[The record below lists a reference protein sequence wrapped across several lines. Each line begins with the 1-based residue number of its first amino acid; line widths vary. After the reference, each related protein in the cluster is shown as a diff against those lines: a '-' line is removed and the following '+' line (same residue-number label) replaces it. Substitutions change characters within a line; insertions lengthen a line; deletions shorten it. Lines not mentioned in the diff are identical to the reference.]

1 MKDVTNGEN
10 GCSLGK
16 ISVELLVHELRTPLA
31 AVIGYSQLALEIAEE
46 KQEVDIAEELTT
58 SLRATR
64 HLSRLVSDM
73 LDLSKIESGNIE
85 LSMQTIKL
93 RDLFYDISAVLE
105 PQMMANNNRLI
116 FVGEDNDTPF
126 ASDALRLTQILIN
139 LVSNANNHTE
149 NGTITV
155 SYEPVECSGMG
166 EDLFTVSDTGCG
178 MPSTKLATIFE
189 PFAQDV
195 NARVRS
201 TPGTGLGLT
210 ISRALCELLG
220 GDISVRSTDGEGS
233 TFTVALP
240 ATRVAPSHD

>member
-1 MKDVTNGEN
+1 MKNVTSSEK
-10 GCSLGK
+10 GCSLSK
-16 ISVELLVHELRTPLA
+16 IPVELLVHELRTPLA

-73 LDLSKIESGNIE
+73 LDLSKIENGNIE

-93 RDLFYDISAVLE
+93 RDLFYDISVVLE
-105 PQMMANNNRLI
+105 PQMTTNNNRLI
-116 FVGEDNDTPF
+116 FVGGDENIQLV
-126 ASDALRLTQILIN
+126 SDALRLTQILIN

-149 NGTITV
+149 SGTITV
-155 SYEPVECSGMG
+155 SYEPVERGG
-166 EDLFTVSDTGCG
+166 VAKDLFTVADTGCG
-178 MPSTKLATIFE
+178 MPPAKLETIFE

-220 GDISVRSTDGEGS
+220 GDISVCSTDGMGS
-233 TFTVALP
+233 TFTVTLP
-240 ATRVAPSHD
+240 ATRIDPSHN